1 MSPAG
6 THIGI
11 VGSGGIGSLLAAHL
25 TLADQRVT
33 VVDGWFPHV
42 ERIRD
47 QGVEITAPDEHV
59 RVRVNALNVD
69 ELDRVEGRIDVLLVA
84 VKAYDSAMAVR
95 LMEPLLHP
103 DCVVVP
109 VQNGMT
115 DEMFTRLVPAERL
128 LGCSVHVPAELTD
141 PGEVTRY
148 VARDRRTFSI
158 GEPKGGTSARAERM
172 VRIFEAAGSTELAGD
187 LMATKWAKLAVN
199 MMANAP
205 AGVTGWTTNRLWS
218 DPASVPLVVR
228 AAGEALAVAEASG
241 VRPARVFGRFDPGLF
256 RAALTDAPAAEEA
269 ARAMAEIALER
280 TGPSES
286 RPSLLQDVDRGRRTE
301 VRYLNG
307 YVAARGRELGVPTP
321 VNSGLLTL
329 VEEIDRRRL
338 GKDPANLDRLRQ
350 LAGE

>member
-1 MSPAG
+1 M
-6 THIGI
+6 TEHIGI

-25 TLADQRVT
+25 TLADHRVT

-47 QGVEITAPDEHV
+47 HGVEIQAPDE
-59 RVRVNALNVD
+59 RVRARLAAYNVD

-84 VKAYDSAMAVR
+84 VKAYESALAVR
-95 LMEPLLHP
+95 LMEPLLHA
-103 DCVVVP
+103 DSVLVP

-115 DEMFTRLVPAERL
+115 DQMFTRLVPAERL
-128 LGCSVHVPAELTD
+128 VGCSVHVPAELTG
-141 PGEVTRY
+141 PGQVTRY
-148 VARDRRTFSI
+148 VARDRRTFSV
-158 GEPKGGTSARAERM
+158 GEPRGGVSPRVERL
-172 VRIFEAAGSTELAGD
+172 VELFATAGVSEATDD
-187 LMATKWAKLAVN
+187 LMAVKWAKLAVN

-205 AGVTGWTTNRLWS
+205 AGITGWTTHRLWS

-241 VRPARVFGRFDPGLF
+241 VRAGKVFGRFDPALF
-256 RAALTDAPAAEEA
+256 RAALTDAAAAGDA
-269 ARAMAEIALER
+269 AAALGEIALER

-307 YVAARGRELGVPTP
+307 FVAQRGRELGVPTP
-321 VNSGLLTL
+321 VNAGLQTL
-329 VEEIDRRRL
+329 VEEIDRGLLR
-338 GKDPANLDRLRQ
+338 KDPANLDRLRV
-350 LAGE
+350 LAGQ